1 MLLIQFFV
9 DIMSSKLYLVYYA
22 VQKVVLTFEDISW
35 VIHELL
41 TLHKVVL
48 TFYSVYEILKCDHSN
63 ESY

>member
-48 TFYSVYEILKCDHSN
+48 TF
-63 ESY
+63 

>member
-1 MLLIQFFV
+1 
-9 DIMSSKLYLVYYA
+9 MSSKLYLVYYA
-22 VQKVVLTFEDISW
+22 VQKVVLTFEDTSW

-48 TFYSVYEILKCDHSN
+48 TFYSVYEIRKCDHSN

>member
-1 MLLIQFFV
+1 
-9 DIMSSKLYLVYYA
+9 MSSKLYLVYYA